1 MPLVMPGWTQFT
13 VPAKQVPEVEGVNRL
28 AKGGVEVIPRLVPQ
42 PKHDRTKQQTIGG
55 LTELIYDVPVLGN
68 FPGRKLQK
76 PNP

>member
-13 VPAKQVPEVEGVNRL
+13 VPAKQVPEVEGVSRL
-28 AKGGVEVIPRLVPQ
+28 AEGGVEVIPRLVPPQ
-42 PKHDRTKQQTIGG
+42 YKVQHQLITIGG